1 MLGAYIRSIY
11 EMLMPDHIDQIKG
24 RQFERGEGTVLL
36 QGSQLHFIK
45 VPVVREY
52 KRMQEICK
60 QALS

>member
-1 MLGAYIRSIY
+1 
-11 EMLMPDHIDQIKG
+11 MPDHIDQIKG